1 MILFKKADSLNQW
14 IDVQQG
20 KGFKAGFVPTM
31 GALHPG
37 HISLIESSRK
47 DNDITISSIFV
58 NPTQFNDPKD
68 FAKYPVT
75 IEKDILQLEQAGC
88 DVLFLP
94 SVDEVYPNGTTSK
107 QHYDL
112 GEMETLLEGKFRPG
126 HYQGVCQV
134 VHRLLEIVQPNNL
147 YLGQKDYQQCMV
159 IARLVELMGK
169 RDVIHINICPTLREA
184 DGLAMSSR
192 NIRLNPAERGK
203 AVLIFQ
209 SLSFIKNNLVSGET
223 ETIKNKAI
231 AMLTREGFRVDYIE
245 IADAKTLE
253 AVSNWDGKKKLVVL
267 AAAFLNEVRLI
278 DNLLLN

>member
-14 IDVQQG
+14 IDAQQR
-20 KGFKAGFVPTM
+20 KGLKAGFVPTM

-94 SVDEVYPNGTTSK
+94 SVEEIYPNGTTPK

-112 GEMETLLEGKFRPG
+112 EEMEILLEGKFRPG

-134 VHRLLEIVQPNNL
+134 VHRLLEIVQPDNL

-159 IARLVELMGK
+159 ITRLVELMGK
-169 RDVIHINICPTLREA
+169 KEATNINICPTLREA

-192 NIRLNPAERGK
+192 NMRLSLAERRK

-209 SLSFIKNNLVSGET
+209 SLSFIKNNLVSGKT

-231 AMLTREGFRVDYIE
+231 AMRTREGFRVDYIE